1 MYWKIY
7 VNQTQLQ
14 AEEEWLWGF
23 WYFLMLLIGGWL
35 VIRGLFK
42 KNTSGLI
49 RFGTL
54 VIGGLL
60 IALGLFMFQDGSD
73 AIVADLFNLW

>member
-1 MYWKIY
+1 M
-7 VNQTQLQ
+7 
-14 AEEEWLWGF
+14 GF
-23 WYFLMLLIGGWL
+23 WYFLMLLIGGGL
-35 VIRGLFK
+35 VMRGLFK

-49 RFGTL
+49 RLGSL

>member
-1 MYWKIY
+1 M
-7 VNQTQLQ
+7 
-14 AEEEWLWGF
+14 GF
-23 WYFLMLLIGGWL
+23 WYFLMLLIGGGL
-35 VIRGLFK
+35 VMRSLFK
-42 KNTSGLI
+42 KNTNGLM

>member
-1 MYWKIY
+1 M
-7 VNQTQLQ
+7 
-14 AEEEWLWGF
+14 GF
-23 WYFLMLLIGGWL
+23 WYFLMLLIGGAL

-42 KNTSGLI
+42 KNTNGLM
-49 RFGTL
+49 RFGSL
-54 VIGGLL
+54 AIGGLL

>member
-1 MYWKIY
+1 MG
-7 VNQTQLQ
+7 V
-14 AEEEWLWGF
+14 
-23 WYFLMLLIGGWL
+23 WYFLILLIGGAL

-49 RFGTL
+49 RFGSL

>member
-1 MYWKIY
+1 MAMG
-7 VNQTQLQ
+7 V
-14 AEEEWLWGF
+14 
-23 WYFLMLLIGGWL
+23 WYFLMLLIGGGL

-49 RFGTL
+49 RFGSL

>member
-1 MYWKIY
+1 M
-7 VNQTQLQ
+7 
-14 AEEEWLWGF
+14 GF
-23 WYFLMLLIGGWL
+23 WYFLMLLIGGWF
-35 VIRGLFK
+35 VIRSLFK
-42 KNTSGLI
+42 KNTNGFI

-73 AIVADLFNLW
+73 AIVADLFNLWR

>member
-1 MYWKIY
+1 M
-7 VNQTQLQ
+7 
-14 AEEEWLWGF
+14 GF

-35 VIRGLFK
+35 VIRSIFK
-42 KNTSGLI
+42 KNTSALV

-60 IALGLFMFQDGSD
+60 IALGLFMFQDRSD

>member
-1 MYWKIY
+1 M
-7 VNQTQLQ
+7 
-14 AEEEWLWGF
+14 GF

-35 VIRGLFK
+35 VMRGLFK

-60 IALGLFMFQDGSD
+60 IALGLFMFQDESD

>member
-1 MYWKIY
+1 MG
-7 VNQTQLQ
+7 V
-14 AEEEWLWGF
+14 
-23 WYFLMLLIGGWL
+23 WYFLMLLIGGGL

-49 RFGTL
+49 RFGSL

>member
-1 MYWKIY
+1 M
-7 VNQTQLQ
+7 TM
-14 AEEEWLWGF
+14 GF
-23 WYFLMLLIGGWL
+23 WYFLMLLIGGGL

-49 RFGTL
+49 RFGSL

>member
-1 MYWKIY
+1 M
-7 VNQTQLQ
+7 
-14 AEEEWLWGF
+14 AMGS

-35 VIRGLFK
+35 VMRGLFK

-60 IALGLFMFQDGSD
+60 ITLGLFMFQDGSD

>member
-1 MYWKIY
+1 
-7 VNQTQLQ
+7 
-14 AEEEWLWGF
+14 
-23 WYFLMLLIGGWL
+23 ML
-35 VIRGLFK
+35 VM
-42 KNTSGLI
+42 

-54 VIGGLL
+54 IIGGLL

>member
-1 MYWKIY
+1 M
-7 VNQTQLQ
+7 
-14 AEEEWLWGF
+14 GF
-23 WYFLMLLIGGWL
+23 WYFLMLLIGGVL

-42 KNTSGLI
+42 KNTNGLI
-49 RFGTL
+49 RFSTL
-54 VIGGLL
+54 MIGGLL

>member
-1 MYWKIY
+1 M
-7 VNQTQLQ
+7 
-14 AEEEWLWGF
+14 AMGF
-23 WYFLMLLIGGWL
+23 WYFLMLLIGGAL

-42 KNTSGLI
+42 KNTNGLM
-49 RFGTL
+49 RFGSL
-54 VIGGLL
+54 AIGGLL

>member
-1 MYWKIY
+1 MAI
-7 VNQTQLQ
+7 
-14 AEEEWLWGF
+14 GF
-23 WYFLMLLIGGWL
+23 WYFLMLLIGGAL

-42 KNTSGLI
+42 KNTNGLM

-54 VIGGLL
+54 IIGGLL

-73 AIVADLFNLW
+73 AIVADLFNSW

>member
-1 MYWKIY
+1 M
-7 VNQTQLQ
+7 
-14 AEEEWLWGF
+14 GF

-54 VIGGLL
+54 IIGALL
-60 IALGLFMFQDGSD
+60 IAIGLFMFQDGSD

>member
-1 MYWKIY
+1 M
-7 VNQTQLQ
+7 
-14 AEEEWLWGF
+14 GF
-23 WYFLMLLIGGWL
+23 WYFLMLLIGGGL

-42 KNTSGLI
+42 KNTSGLM

-54 VIGGLL
+54 VIGGML

>member
-1 MYWKIY
+1 MNPQYDTADK
-7 VNQTQLQ
+7 Q
-14 AEEEWLWGF
+14 ALSHP
-23 WYFLMLLIGGWL
+23 GGRL

-42 KNTSGLI
+42 KNTKGLM

-54 VIGGLL
+54 IIGALL

>member
-1 MYWKIY
+1 M
-7 VNQTQLQ
+7 
-14 AEEEWLWGF
+14 AMGF
-23 WYFLMLLIGGWL
+23 WYFLMLLIGGGL

-49 RFGTL
+49 RFGSL

>member
-1 MYWKIY
+1 M
-7 VNQTQLQ
+7 
-14 AEEEWLWGF
+14 AMGF
-23 WYFLMLLIGGWL
+23 WYFLMLLIGGGL

-42 KNTSGLI
+42 KKTSGFM

-60 IALGLFMFQDGSD
+60 IALGLFMFQDESD

>member
-1 MYWKIY
+1 M
-7 VNQTQLQ
+7 
-14 AEEEWLWGF
+14 AMGF
-23 WYFLMLLIGGWL
+23 WYFLMLLIGGGL
-35 VIRGLFK
+35 VMRGLFK

>member
-1 MYWKIY
+1 M
-7 VNQTQLQ
+7 
-14 AEEEWLWGF
+14 AMGF
-23 WYFLMLLIGGWL
+23 WYFLMLLIGGGL

-42 KNTSGLI
+42 KNTSGLM

-54 VIGGLL
+54 VIGGML

>member
-1 MYWKIY
+1 M
-7 VNQTQLQ
+7 
-14 AEEEWLWGF
+14 GF
-23 WYFLMLLIGGWL
+23 WYFLMLLIGGGL

-42 KNTSGLI
+42 KNTSGLR
-49 RFGTL
+49 RFGSL

>member
-1 MYWKIY
+1 M
-7 VNQTQLQ
+7 
-14 AEEEWLWGF
+14 GF
-23 WYFLMLLIGGWL
+23 WYFLMLLIGGAL

-42 KNTSGLI
+42 KNTNGLM

-54 VIGGLL
+54 IIGGLF

>member
-1 MYWKIY
+1 M
-7 VNQTQLQ
+7 
-14 AEEEWLWGF
+14 GF
-23 WYFLMLLIGGWL
+23 WYFLMLLIGGGL
-35 VIRGLFK
+35 VMRGLFK

>member
-1 MYWKIY
+1 M
-7 VNQTQLQ
+7 
-14 AEEEWLWGF
+14 GF
-23 WYFLMLLIGGWL
+23 WYFLMLLIGGGL

-49 RFGTL
+49 RFGSL

>member
-1 MYWKIY
+1 M
-7 VNQTQLQ
+7 
-14 AEEEWLWGF
+14 AMGF

-35 VIRGLFK
+35 VVRGIFK
-42 KNTSGLI
+42 KNTNGLM

>member
-1 MYWKIY
+1 MG
-7 VNQTQLQ
+7 V
-14 AEEEWLWGF
+14 
-23 WYFLMLLIGGWL
+23 WYFLMLLIGGAL

-42 KNTSGLI
+42 KNTNELM
-49 RFGTL
+49 RFGSL

-60 IALGLFMFQDGSD
+60 ITLGLFMFQDGSD

>member
-1 MYWKIY
+1 M
-7 VNQTQLQ
+7 
-14 AEEEWLWGF
+14 AMGF

-35 VIRGLFK
+35 IVRGLFK
-42 KNTSGLI
+42 KNTNGLM

>member
-1 MYWKIY
+1 M
-7 VNQTQLQ
+7 
-14 AEEEWLWGF
+14 GF

-35 VIRGLFK
+35 VMRGLFK
-42 KNTSGLI
+42 KNTSGLV

-60 IALGLFMFQDGSD
+60 VALGWFMFQDGSD
-73 AIVADLFNLW
+73 AIVADMFNLW

>member
-1 MYWKIY
+1 M
-7 VNQTQLQ
+7 
-14 AEEEWLWGF
+14 AMGF
-23 WYFLMLLIGGWL
+23 WYFLMLLIGGGL

-42 KNTSGLI
+42 KNTNGLM